1 MSMLTSTQG
10 EKRFSYY
17 RVYYS
22 PLGASCALSFND
34 LTEHLHHKAQ
44 HNTFTYLYR
53 RAVVKCNSAP
63 SLDKNL

>member
-34 LTEHLHHKAQ
+34 LTEHLHHKA
-44 HNTFTYLYR
+44 FTYLYR